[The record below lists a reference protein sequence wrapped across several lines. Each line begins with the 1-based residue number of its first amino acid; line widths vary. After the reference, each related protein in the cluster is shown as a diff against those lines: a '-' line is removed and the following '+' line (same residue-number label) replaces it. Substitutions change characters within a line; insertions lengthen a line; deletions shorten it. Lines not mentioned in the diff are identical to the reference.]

1 MEAVFVLAVGFVCM
15 ASFLMGAKL
24 GQKVTKGEEIKV
36 PSVNPVQ
43 AVREHK
49 ATKEADEKAKMV
61 QYKMETILQ
70 NIDKYDGT
78 TKGQEDV
85 P

>member
-1 MEAVFVLAVGFVCM
+1 M

-24 GQKVTKGEEIKV
+24 GQKVTKGEEIKL
-36 PSVNPVQ
+36 PSVNPMQ

-49 ATKEADEKAKMV
+49 ARKEAE
-61 QYKMETILQ
+61 MEQDKFDKILQ
-70 NIDKYDGT
+70 NIEKYDGT
-78 TKGQEDV
+78 AKGQEDV

>member
-1 MEAVFVLAVGFVCM
+1 MEVLLVMSVGLLCM

-24 GQKVTKGEEIKV
+24 GQKVTKGEEIKL
-36 PSVNPVQ
+36 PSVNPMQ

-49 ATKEADEKAKMV
+49 ARKEA
-61 QYKMETILQ
+61 QMEQDKFDKILQ
-70 NIDKYDGT
+70 NIEKYDGT
-78 TKGQEDV
+78 AKGQEDV

>member
-1 MEAVFVLAVGFVCM
+1 MEVLLVIAVGFVCM

-24 GQKVTKGEEIKV
+24 GQQVTKGEEIKV
-36 PSVNPVQ
+36 PSANPVQ
-43 AVREHK
+43 AVRDHI
-49 ATKEADEKAKMV
+49 ARKEAEIEQNKFD
-61 QYKMETILQ
+61 TILQ
-70 NIDKYDGT
+70 NIEKYDGT

>member
-1 MEAVFVLAVGFVCM
+1 MVVLTILAMGFVCL
-15 ASFLMGAKL
+15 ACFLMGAKL
-24 GQKVTKGEEIKV
+24 GQQVTKGEEIKV
-36 PSVNPVQ
+36 PSVNPMQ

-49 ATKEADEKAKMV
+49 AKKEAE
-61 QYKMETILQ
+61 MEQDKFNTILQ
-70 NIDKYDGT
+70 NIEKYDGT

>member
-1 MEAVFVLAVGFVCM
+1 MEVLLIAVLALVVWFICM
-15 ASFLMGAKL
+15 ASFLAGAKL
-24 GQKVTKGEEIKV
+24 GQTVTKGEEIKV
-36 PSVNPVQ
+36 PSVNLMQ

-49 ATKEADEKAKMV
+49 ARKEAE
-61 QYKMETILQ
+61 MEQSKFDTILQ
-70 NIDKYDGT
+70 NIEKYDGT

>member
-1 MEAVFVLAVGFVCM
+1 MEALTIMAVGILCM
-15 ASFLMGAKL
+15 SCFFMGAKL
-24 GQKVTKGEEIKV
+24 GQTVTKGEEIKV
-36 PSVNPVQ
+36 PSVNPMQ

-49 ATKEADEKAKMV
+49 AKKEAEMQQDRFD
-61 QYKMETILQ
+61 TILQ
-70 NIDKYDGT
+70 NIEKYDGT

>member
-1 MEAVFVLAVGFVCM
+1 MEVLAIM
-15 ASFLMGAKL
+15 ATGLLCLACFITGAKL

-49 ATKEADEKAKMV
+49 ETKEADEKAKMV
-61 QYKMETILQ
+61 QFKMETILQ

>member
-1 MEAVFVLAVGFVCM
+1 MEVLTILAMGCVCL
-15 ASFLMGAKL
+15 SCFLMGAKL
-24 GQKVTKGEEIKV
+24 GQQVTKGEEIKV
-36 PSVNPVQ
+36 PSVNPMQ

-49 ATKEADEKAKMV
+49 AKKEAE
-61 QYKMETILQ
+61 MEQDKFNTILQ
-70 NIDKYDGT
+70 NIEKYDGT

>member
-1 MEAVFVLAVGFVCM
+1 MEVLLVMAVGLLCM

-24 GQKVTKGEEIKV
+24 GQTVTKGEEIKV
-36 PSVNPVQ
+36 PSVNPMQ

-49 ATKEADEKAKMV
+49 AKKEAEMKQNEFDK
-61 QYKMETILQ
+61 ILQ

-78 TKGQEDV
+78 GKGQEDV

>member
-1 MEAVFVLAVGFVCM
+1 MEVLLVMAVGLLCM

-24 GQKVTKGEEIKV
+24 GQKVTKGEEINI
-36 PSVNPVQ
+36 PSVNTWP

-49 ATKEADEKAKMV
+49 ARKEA
-61 QYKMETILQ
+61 KMEQDKFNKILL

-78 TKGQEDV
+78 AKGQEDV